1 MYEYYN
7 IQKYVYGNDNIYIY
21 IKNITYVELS
31 TVAEYSN
38 ISTKYIQKCMDTTDK
53 IRKHDIYAYTSRN
66 DLYIKR

>member
-1 MYEYYN
+1 MNIIISKNMYTEMTSN
-7 IQKYVYGNDNIYIY
+7 MY

-38 ISTKYIQKCMDTTDK
+38 ISTKYIQKCVDTIDK